1 MSKSSKT
8 IVLKSSDGQSFEIE
22 EAVVQLMENI
32 KPMIQQTVVKTVIIP
47 IPSVTGNILSKII
60 DYCRKH
66 VSHKED
72 EDALIEFD
80 FEFVNVDEGTLISLA
95 DAARVLEIK
104 CLSTL
109 CTLVTRL
116 MDFLV

>member
-8 IVLKSSDGQSFEIE
+8 IVLKSSDGQSFKIE
-22 EAVVQLMENI
+22 EAAVQLMGTI
-32 KPMIQQTVVKTVIIP
+32 KPIIQQTVTKTISIP
-47 IPSVTGNILSKII
+47 IPNVTGNILSKII

-80 FEFVNVDEGTLISLA
+80 FEFGNVDEATLISLA